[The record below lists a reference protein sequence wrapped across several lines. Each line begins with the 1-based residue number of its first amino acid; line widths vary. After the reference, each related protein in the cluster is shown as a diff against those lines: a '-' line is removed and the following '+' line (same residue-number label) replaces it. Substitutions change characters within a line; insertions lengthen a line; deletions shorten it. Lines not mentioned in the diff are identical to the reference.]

1 MSWQEVFD
9 QIAADNIHGASFLVR
24 KTCEALKSIEDPKE
38 LDRAIAR
45 LPHLQPYMAP
55 FYHLATFL
63 REHGAA
69 DIAQSVALW
78 LRSFES
84 DNARVAS
91 KCAKMIRGKSVL
103 VHSASSA
110 VFTALSE
117 ANDVQVLLTESR
129 PKREGEAMCKKL
141 CEEGIESRLIIDAAA
156 GYMMER
162 VDMVLFGADGVG
174 DFGLVH
180 KIGSYLI
187 ALAAKERGKEVIALA
202 PPQKWWPSGFCLP
215 PQPLRDPREISEQC
229 EAYNYYFDV
238 TPHHLLTQ
246 IIK

>member
-1 MSWQEVFD
+1 MTWQEVFD
-9 QIAADNIHGASFLVR
+9 QIVADNIHGASFLVR
-24 KTCEALKSIEDPKE
+24 KACEAIKSIDDPSE
-38 LDRAIAR
+38 IDRAIAR

-63 REHGAA
+63 REHGTA
-69 DIAQSVALW
+69 DIVQGISLW
-78 LRSFES
+78 LHGFEV

-91 KCAKMIRGKSVL
+91 QCAKMVQGKRVL
-103 VHSASSA
+103 VHSASSVVLA
-110 VFTALSE
+110 ALRE
-117 ANDVQVLLTESR
+117 AKDVQVLLTESR
-129 PKREGEAMCKKL
+129 PKREGEVMCEKL
-141 CEEGIESRLIIDAAA
+141 RTEGIQTRLIIDAAA